1 MLSFPCT
8 VLSLEQSTEP
18 MQVHIYRRG
27 LLLRDALGVLD
38 LRRFI
43 RDVLLVVGWRTRR
56 LLLGESTLVTLRGSC
71 RSVGCRWGYI
81 GEEGLVLRRCSANE
95 VGRFFG
101 EDVGEEVSFL
111 SPVGDLL

>member
-56 LLLGESTLVTLRGSC
+56 LLLGESTLVTLRGSR
-71 RSVGCRWGYI
+71 RSVGRRRSNVR
-81 GEEGLVLRRCSANE
+81 EEGLVLRRCSTNE
-95 VGRFFG
+95 VGSLPG

-111 SPVGDLL
+111 IPV